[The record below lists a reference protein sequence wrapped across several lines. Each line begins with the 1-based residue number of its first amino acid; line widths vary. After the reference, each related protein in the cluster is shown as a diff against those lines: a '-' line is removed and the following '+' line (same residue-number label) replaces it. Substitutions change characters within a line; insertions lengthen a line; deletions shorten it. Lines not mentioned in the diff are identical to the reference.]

1 MTNKIEK
8 LEDIIAWQKA
18 RELMKAIYKHSNQF
32 PRSEDYNLK
41 KHMRECSRN
50 IPGNIAEGFGRYN
63 YQECMQFYRIARG
76 SLNELK
82 SDIYCSYDLSYL
94 NQSQFNDVI
103 GKVEEVNKCL
113 NGLIKSTA
121 LIKTKSKYTNN

>member
-1 MTNKIEK
+1 
-8 LEDIIAWQKA
+8 
-18 RELMKAIYKHSNQF
+18 
-32 PRSEDYNLK
+32 
-41 KHMRECSRN
+41 MRECSRN